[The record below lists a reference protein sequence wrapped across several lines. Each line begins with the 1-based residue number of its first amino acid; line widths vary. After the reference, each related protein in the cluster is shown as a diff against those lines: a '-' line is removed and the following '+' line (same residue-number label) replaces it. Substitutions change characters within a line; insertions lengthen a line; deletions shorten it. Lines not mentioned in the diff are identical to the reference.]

1 MSPYSRM
8 APVASYP
15 PSLAYEVG
23 FVFSRFGI
31 LGFLVIL
38 VGFPWDF
45 EVFKRPPLESL
56 LCF

>member
-15 PSLAYEVG
+15 PSLAYEVV

-31 LGFLVIL
+31 LEFLDIL

-45 EVFKRPPLESL
+45 EVFLSLPLESL
-56 LCF
+56 FCS